1 MSRIAI
7 KTLAADV
14 AATLAGALALCA
26 LLGPSPA
33 HATRIE
39 ELCDIEGVRP
49 NQLIGYGL
57 VVGLGGTGDS
67 GQARFTVQS
76 TAAMLRR
83 LGATIDPGAIQTK
96 NAAAVMVTAT
106 LPPYGNPGTRVDVLV
121 SSLGNAKSIEGG
133 TLLQTPLLGADR
145 NVYAVAQGALL
156 VGGFSAEGAG
166 NSVRKNYT
174 TVGRVPMGAIIER
187 RAPTPAMGKGPLTL
201 QLRTPSFITASRIV
215 AAINTELGSSAARAL
230 DSGTIQLQSGEDI
243 VGLLARI
250 QALDVQVNTPAR
262 IVIDE
267 RTGTI
272 VVGAGVRIA
281 EVAIAQGGLTVEISR
296 SPLVSQP
303 NALSTGQTRVVEET
317 KLTATEQSGS
327 VHHMPGSASLAE
339 VVTALNALG
348 AQPRSLIAIFEALR
362 TAGAL
367 QAEIEVQ

>member
-1 MSRIAI
+1 MRSTTCIAPVF
-7 KTLAADV
+7 AAAFALGSWLLP
-14 AATLAGALALCA
+14 AA
-26 LLGPSPA
+26 A
-33 HATRIE
+33 HASRIE
-39 ELCDIEGVRP
+39 ELCDVKGVRP

-83 LGATIDPGAIQTK
+83 LGATIDPGSIQTK

-166 NSVRKNYT
+166 NSVKKNYT
-174 TVGRVPMGAIIER
+174 TVGRVPMGAIVER
-187 RAPTPAMGKGPLTL
+187 RAPTPEIGKGPLML

-215 AAINTELGSSAARAL
+215 AAINTELGSTAAQAL
-230 DSGTIQLQSGEDI
+230 DSGTISLKTDKDV

-250 QALDVQVNTPAR
+250 QVLDVQVNTPAR

-281 EVAIAQGGLTVEISR
+281 EVAIAQGGLTVEVSR
-296 SPLVSQP
+296 TPLVSQP
-303 NALSTGQTRVVEET
+303 NVLSQGQTRVVEET
-317 KLTATEQSGS
+317 KLTATEGVGT
-327 VHHMPGSASLAE
+327 VHLMPPSASLSE
-339 VVTALNALG
+339 VVQALNALG

-362 TAGAL
+362 SAGAL